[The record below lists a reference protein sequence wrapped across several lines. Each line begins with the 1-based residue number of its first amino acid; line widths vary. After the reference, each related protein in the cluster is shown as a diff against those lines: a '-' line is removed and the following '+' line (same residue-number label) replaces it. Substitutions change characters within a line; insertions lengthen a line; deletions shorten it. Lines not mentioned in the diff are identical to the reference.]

1 MCNLLSSL
9 FFPLSQTSY
18 LTFLLCEKL
27 ALGFPLKKFWWWCMM
42 NLCVPGM
49 PFFCLFFFFPIITLY
64 SLIERACVFI
74 INRIIDL
81 FDYHVLSIY
90 LTYSRPSLYFSL
102 PSLALSLE
110 FGWLKMASVGFPS
123 TSVVLYLI
131 ILNFQWVTHKLNIH
145 P

>member
-27 ALGFPLKKFWWWCMM
+27 AFQRLSLEEILMVWSIYVC
-42 NLCVPGM
+42 LVCL
-49 PFFCLFFFFPIITLY
+49 FCLFVFSIITLY

-74 INRIIDL
+74 ISRIIDL

-90 LTYSRPSLYFSL
+90 LTYSRPSLSLFLPTLSCPLTWIWLTENGFSL
-102 PSLALSLE
+102 
-110 FGWLKMASVGFPS
+110 VFPLLVWYY
-123 TSVVLYLI
+123 TLYSWTF
-131 ILNFQWVTHKLNIH
+131 NE
-145 P
+145 